1 MLHFFDSFDFSLD
14 VSFSFLNSAF
24 FHGFLNSW
32 IWYAMAI
39 SFNFCQF
46 WLWVSLIGEFALMLS
61 LVLKSTPGVWCR
73 SIQFFWWCHSLLHH
87 RTSTRLFSAP
97 FFEAPKC
104 RDPPPDI
111 MAPLNT
117 TIQNHS
123 EPFWIFKT
131 INYTKN
137 YPKLSSQSRKIDQ
150 KSNKWWDIQFLS
162 AFQQC
167 LTVFNSCIQSLIQ
180 LYP

>member
-1 MLHFFDSFDFSLD
+1 MIFYLFLLHFFNSFDFSLD

-24 FHGFLNSW
+24 FHGFLNSR

-46 WLWVSLIGEFALMLS
+46 EWVWSERALMLS

-73 SIQFFWWCHSLLHH
+73 SIQFFWWCHSLLHQQPI
-87 RTSTRLFSAP
+87 STRP
-97 FFEAPKC
+97 FFSLQPLFWGAEMSRPT
-104 RDPPPDI
+104 PDI

-131 INYTKN
+131 INYTKITQN
-137 YPKLSSQSRKIDQ
+137 
-150 KSNKWWDIQFLS
+150 
-162 AFQQC
+162 
-167 LTVFNSCIQSLIQ
+167 
-180 LYP
+180 